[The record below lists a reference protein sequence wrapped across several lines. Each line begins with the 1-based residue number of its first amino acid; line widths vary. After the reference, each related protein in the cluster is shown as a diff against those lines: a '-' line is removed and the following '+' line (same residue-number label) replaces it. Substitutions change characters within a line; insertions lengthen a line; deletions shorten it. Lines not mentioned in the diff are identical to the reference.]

1 MNLKGKTSDLSSGV
15 RAFRKRLTGHVYFKK
30 QITARAGLW
39 THGLRSPCFP
49 FHIHFGCNHASRTK
63 PSPFSW
69 LLPSL
74 LLNNRSAVLMLLA
87 EPFRVCN
94 EHELHAICS
103 WRIPGQAQDIKVEVQ
118 KQIINLQFF
127 FSLIFFLIIRLAIA
141 VQHRFLCSE
150 RGTKRNKE
158 EMTSEAKNL

>member
-1 MNLKGKTSDLSSGV
+1 
-15 RAFRKRLTGHVYFKK
+15 
-30 QITARAGLW
+30 
-39 THGLRSPCFP
+39 
-49 FHIHFGCNHASRTK
+49 
-63 PSPFSW
+63 
-69 LLPSL
+69 
-74 LLNNRSAVLMLLA
+74 MLLA

>member
-39 THGLRSPCFP
+39 THGLRSPCYA

-127 FSLIFFLIIRLAIA
+127 FSVNFFLIIRLAFA
-141 VQHRFLCSE
+141 VQHSFLCSE
-150 RGTKRNKE
+150 RGT
-158 EMTSEAKNL
+158 